1 MRREATLG
9 SDSLRPRCESVCMR
23 HKAHWDKVP
32 LAPGLCRP
40 SLNLLAFFFFPWMFV
55 SRSHLN
61 PGDGNLIDL
70 HVSGP
75 SAAGRQD
82 LSFFFFCVGAWRD
95 GGGAKNGEFGSL
107 LSNHHSPSPH
117 CSSWAGGGG
126 RGAEPDKGRQRSW
139 RKTAYATHAW
149 IAAHRFHL
157 FIYFSKI
164 QRPATERSSMK
175 LSSQQGSRDA
185 ASVSEHP
192 NGL

>member
-1 MRREATLG
+1 
-9 SDSLRPRCESVCMR
+9 
-23 HKAHWDKVP
+23 
-32 LAPGLCRP
+32 
-40 SLNLLAFFFFPWMFV
+40 MFV
-55 SRSHLN
+55 TRSHLS

-82 LSFFFFCVGAWRD
+82 LSFFFLRGR
-95 GGGAKNGEFGSL
+95 GGTEAGLKIGEFGSL
-107 LSNHHSPSPH
+107 LSNHRSPSPPT
-117 CSSWAGGGG
+117 AAVGLGGRE

-175 LSSQQGSRDA
+175 HSSQQGSRDA